1 MQPDK
6 QAASSRRM
14 NEPSPGIAHSP
25 EGRPQPS
32 APTAS
37 EAARYGVLRRLGP
50 ALKHDMVVNLQA
62 VAMMSEVLGA
72 KLERGLPSQTELQNS
87 VARIHRM
94 AREAVAN
101 CLKVVG
107 WIEPAEDEGISLREG
122 VEESLALVRSNF
134 NFRGFTLATE
144 LPANDLEVSRV
155 LLRHLLLASLIHL
168 TDRASGPGALLVSGE
183 ISGGSVLLT
192 VSFESDPEGEATPF
206 EAGYRQLE
214 WADVEALAAA
224 ESIQL
229 QQEKDRVRIRLPRM
243 VATTPL
249 QIAPL

>member
-1 MQPDK
+1 MPELTQDSPDRT
-6 QAASSRRM
+6 A
-14 NEPSPGIAHSP
+14 EPRAL
-25 EGRPQPS
+25 RPS
-32 APTAS
+32 AAS

-72 KLERGLPSQTELQNS
+72 KLERGVPSQTELQNS
-87 VARIHRM
+87 IARIHRL

-101 CLKVVG
+101 CLRVVG
-107 WIEPAEDEGISLREG
+107 WIEPPEDEVIGLRQG

-134 NFRGFTLATE
+134 TFRGFSVATDVPPQE
-144 LPANDLEVSRV
+144 FEVSRV

-168 TDRASGPGALLVSGE
+168 TDRAEGPGEVHVSGD
-183 ISGGSVLLT
+183 ISGGSVALSLHFT
-192 VSFESDPEGEATPF
+192 PVPDSDAMPF
-206 EAGYRQLE
+206 EAAYRQLD
-214 WADVEALAAA
+214 WADVEALAAI
-224 ESIQL
+224 ESVQL
-229 QQEKDRVRIRLPRM
+229 RQEKDRITFKLPRK

>member
-1 MQPDK
+1 MRTDTIPGPGADMPAGADET
-6 QAASSRRM
+6 AA
-14 NEPSPGIAHSP
+14 GTQ
-25 EGRPQPS
+25 RP
-32 APTAS
+32 APAS

-72 KLERGLPSQTELQNS
+72 KLERGVPSQSELQNS
-87 VARIHRM
+87 IARIHRL

-107 WIEPAEDEGISLREG
+107 WIEPAEDEVIGLREG

-134 NFRGFTLATE
+134 NFRGFSLRTD

-168 TDRASGPGALLVSGE
+168 TDAAQGAGEVLVRGE
-183 ISGGSVLLT
+183 IAAGSVVLT
-192 VSFESDPEGEATPF
+192 LQFKDGGGGDAMPF
-206 EAGYRQLE
+206 EPGYRQLD
-214 WADVEALAAA
+214 WADVQALADA
-224 ESIQL
+224 ESVQL
-229 QQEKDRVRIRLPRM
+229 RREKDRIVIRLPRM

-249 QIAPL
+249 QIVPL

>member
-1 MQPDK
+1 MAELT
-6 QAASSRRM
+6 QAT
-14 NEPSPGIAHSP
+14 SPGVADGRVMSP
-25 EGRPQPS
+25 G
-32 APTAS
+32 AAS

-72 KLERGLPSQTELQNS
+72 KLERGVPSQTELQNS
-87 VARIHRM
+87 MARINRL

-107 WIEPAEDEGISLREG
+107 WIEPPEDEVVGLREG

-134 NFRGFTLATE
+134 NFRGFKLQTE
-144 LPANDLEVSRV
+144 LPANEFDVSRV

-168 TDRASGPGALLVSGE
+168 TDRAGGPGEVKVSGD
-183 ISGGSVLLT
+183 ISGGAVVLTLQFT
-192 VSFESDPEGEATPF
+192 PAADSEAMPF
-206 EAGYRQLE
+206 EAAYRQLD
-214 WADVEALAAA
+214 WADVQALAAI
-224 ESIQL
+224 ESVQL
-229 QQEKDRVRIRLPRM
+229 RQEKDRIVMRLPRK
-243 VATTPL
+243 VATSPL

>member
-1 MQPDK
+1 MPEATQVRSEDTDL
-6 QAASSRRM
+6 
-14 NEPSPGIAHSP
+14 H
-25 EGRPQPS
+25 EGR
-32 APTAS
+32 AGVAA

-72 KLERGLPSQTELQNS
+72 KLERGVPSQTELQNS
-87 VARIHRM
+87 MARIHRL

-107 WIEPAEDEGISLREG
+107 WIEPHEDEVTSLREG

-134 NFRGFTLATE
+134 NFRGFTLQTA
-144 LPANDLEVSRV
+144 LPANDFEVSRV

-168 TDRASGPGALLVSGE
+168 TDQAPGPGEVKVAGD
-183 ISGGSVLLT
+183 ISGGAVLLT
-192 VSFESDPEGEATPF
+192 LQYTPGPDVDAMPF
-206 EAGYRQLE
+206 EPAYRQLDWE
-214 WADVEALAAA
+214 DVQALADI
-224 ESIQL
+224 ESVQL
-229 QQEKDRVRIRLPRM
+229 RHENGRITIRLPRK